1 MKPLHLLLAVLGL
14 AIAGLATANR
24 AAAQIPFDTSR
35 NQAVGVTVGL
45 ASGTGISYQEILPS
59 ALGYRAAILAWKKGD
74 SSFFDVGVSGL
85 RILSDDGSRR
95 VYLVASIGW
104 WRRSDEETEAEF
116 DEDGNIVTERVFD
129 DVDDSGALGLGA
141 GVELPLGRSAAV
153 SLEGVFTY
161 WTDSGD
167 LIPVP
172 QASLHWL
179 F

>member
-1 MKPLHLLLAVLGL
+1 MRAPAFLLAILAGAVL
-14 AIAGLATANR
+14 ADPAH
-24 AAAQIPFDTSR
+24 AQIPLNPSR
-35 NQAVGVTVGL
+35 DQAVGATVGL

-59 ALGYRAAILAWKKGD
+59 AFGFRAAILAWKKED
-74 SSFFDVGVSGL
+74 SSFLDLGVSGL
-85 RILSDDGSRR
+85 RVLSDDGRRR
-95 VYLVASIGW
+95 VYLVGSIGW
-104 WRRSDEETEAEF
+104 WRRSDEEADVEF
-116 DEDGNIVTERVFD
+116 DDQGNVVTERVFD

-167 LIPVP
+167 LIPAP

>member
-1 MKPLHLLLAVLGL
+1 MRSHFLLAVLAGALL
-14 AIAGLATANR
+14 ASPVLG
-24 AAAQIPFDTSR
+24 QVPFDTQR
-35 NQAVGVTVGL
+35 NQGVGATLGL

-59 ALGYRAAILAWKKGD
+59 ALGYRVAVLAWKKGD

-85 RILSDDGSRR
+85 RILSDDGRRR
-95 VYLVASIGW
+95 VYLVASMGW
-104 WRRSDEETEAEF
+104 WRRSDEETALEF
-116 DEDGNIVTERVFD
+116 DDEGNLISERVFD

-141 GVELPLGRSAAV
+141 GVELPLGTSAAF

-167 LIPVP
+167 LIPAP

>member
-1 MKPLHLLLAVLGL
+1 MRVHAFLLAILAGAVL
-14 AIAGLATANR
+14 ADPTN
-24 AAAQIPFDTSR
+24 AQIPLDPSR
-35 NQAVGVTVGL
+35 DQAVGATVGL

-59 ALGYRAAILAWKKGD
+59 AFGFRVAILAWKNGD
-74 SSFFDVGVSGL
+74 SSFLDLGVSGL
-85 RILSDDGSRR
+85 RVLSDDGRRR
-95 VYLVASIGW
+95 VYLVGSIGC
-104 WRRSDEETEAEF
+104 WRRSDEEADVEF
-116 DEDGNIVTERVFD
+116 DDQGNVVTERVFD

>member
-1 MKPLHLLLAVLGL
+1 MNSPFPLLATLAL
-14 AIAGLATANR
+14 AIVALAAPDP
-24 AAAQIPFDTSR
+24 AAAQIPFDSSR
-35 NQAVGVTVGL
+35 NQAVGATVGL

-59 ALGYRAAILAWKKGD
+59 ALGYRAAVLAWKKGD
-74 SSFFDVGVSGL
+74 SSFFDVGISGL
-85 RILSDDGSRR
+85 RILSDDGRRR
-95 VYLVASIGW
+95 VYLVASLGW
-104 WRRSDEETEAEF
+104 WRRSDEETEADF
-116 DEDGNIVTERVFD
+116 DDDGNIVSERVFD

-141 GVELPLGRSAAV
+141 GVELPLGRSAAL

>member
-1 MKPLHLLLAVLGL
+1 MRAPTVLLAAL
-14 AIAGLATANR
+14 AGFAFVGPAI
-24 AAAQIPFDTSR
+24 AQIPLDPNR
-35 NQAVGVTVGL
+35 DQAVGATIGL

-59 ALGYRAAILAWKKGD
+59 AFGFRAAILAWKKGD

-85 RILSDDGSRR
+85 RILSDDGRRR
-95 VYLVASIGW
+95 VYLVGSLGW
-104 WRRSDEETEAEF
+104 WRRSDEETEVEF
-116 DEDGNIVTERVFD
+116 DDEGNVVTERVFD

-141 GVELPLGRSAAV
+141 GVELPIGTSAAV

-167 LIPVP
+167 LIPAP

>member
-1 MKPLHLLLAVLGL
+1 MRAPTLVL
-14 AIAGLATANR
+14 AILAAGMLVDPAN
-24 AAAQIPFDTSR
+24 AQIPLDPDR
-35 NQAVGVTVGL
+35 DQAVGATVGL

-59 ALGYRAAILAWKKGD
+59 AFGFRAAILAWKTGV
-74 SSFFDVGVSGL
+74 SSFLDLGVSGL
-85 RILSDDGSRR
+85 RILSDDGRRR
-95 VYLVASIGW
+95 VYLVGSIGW
-104 WRRSDEETEAEF
+104 WRRSDEEVEVEF
-116 DEDGNIVTERVFD
+116 DDQGNVVTERVFD

-167 LIPVP
+167 LIPAP

>member
-1 MKPLHLLLAVLGL
+1 MPNVRPIPLLLLLLLACGL
-14 AIAGLATANR
+14 VRPALA
-24 AAAQIPFDTSR
+24 QVPFDTRR
-35 NQAVGVTVGL
+35 NQGVGVTVGL

-85 RILSDDGSRR
+85 RVLSDDGRRR
-95 VYLVASIGW
+95 VYLVASMGW
-104 WRRSDEETEAEF
+104 WRRSDEETELEF
-116 DEDGNIVTERVFD
+116 DDEGNLISEGVFD
-129 DVDDSGALGLGA
+129 DVDDSGAIGLGA
-141 GVELPLGRSAAV
+141 GVELPLGTGVAI

-167 LIPVP
+167 LIPAP
-172 QASLHWL
+172 QASIHWL